1 MGIRC
6 SAKLIY
12 GIYIHEHIDWQILL
26 NSELEITDYYDHIF
40 LYIEES
46 EINSDYQ
53 AVIIDNLAVN
63 HSWNSKLQDFCKVHA
78 IKWEEPHYY
87 FISHFT

>member
-12 GIYIHEHIDWQILL
+12 GIYINKHLDWRILAD
-26 NSELEITDYYDHIF
+26 SEFQITDYYDDVF
-40 LYIEES
+40 LYIAES
-46 EINSDYQ
+46 EIDSDYK
-53 AVIIDNLAVN
+53 AVIIDDLAINL
-63 HSWNSKLQDFCKVHA
+63 SWRGKLQDFCKLHD